1 MPLLED
7 PASFGFL
14 ITDVSRLIRAEF
26 CRRVAEAGL
35 GLTPGEARAL
45 SHALRAGV
53 VRQNILAERMGV
65 EAMTLSTYLDRLEA
79 RGLVERRP
87 DPTARRA
94 KLVHL
99 AEAAHE
105 VLETI
110 QAIGASL
117 RADVAEKISPAEWE
131 HLNSALRLARD
142 SLNQLRLEAIRRES
156 DAA

>member
-1 MPLLED
+1 MPLLQD
-7 PASFGFL
+7 PDSFGFL

-26 CRRVAEAGL
+26 DRRVAEAGL
-35 GLTPGEARAL
+35 GLTPGEARTL
-45 SHALRAGV
+45 SHAFRAGV
-53 VRQNILAERMGV
+53 VRQTVLAESMGV

-87 DPTARRA
+87 DPSDRRA

-99 AEAAHE
+99 AEEAHD
-105 VLETI
+105 VLVTI

-117 RADVAEKISPAEWE
+117 RAEVAEKINASDWE
-131 HLNSALRLARD
+131 HLNMALRLARD